1 MSALL
6 DTFASYV
13 PTLTLNHIAAD
24 PAPLIAPKH
33 EQFPAAILF
42 ADISGF
48 TALAEALGKQG
59 PAGAEELGG
68 ILNDYFGQLTALI
81 AEHGGDVVKFAG
93 DALLAVWPVGAD
105 DPDLRM
111 AALRAA
117 QCGLVAQKELSNYQA
132 SANARLS
139 MRMAIGVGSTSTM
152 YVGGS
157 FGRWEFMIAGEPM
170 LQVSMAEKYT
180 KPGQV
185 VLSPEAWTLIQ
196 DTCTGKGVETDAT
209 PENRPMQLESVRGVL
224 TPRQLS
230 TPTLNVEMEA
240 ALRGYIPGA
249 ILARLRAGQGSNDDT
264 TVSADWLAELRRVT
278 VLFIN
283 LPDFSQTLP
292 IEQAQTVMRR
302 LQKALNHYEGS
313 VNKLSVDDKGVTL
326 VAALGLPPLAHED
339 DAARAVLVALEI
351 QDALQKMDVHSA
363 IGIATGQAFC
373 GAIGSSVRREYT
385 MIGDVVNLAA
395 RLMQAAP
402 GTILC
407 SPATYQASHSHIL
420 YEELPAI
427 SVKGKAEPIVVY
439 HPMGEEKGAIHPQ
452 AEIVGRR
459 AEREALAEGIQT
471 LLRGGSDVNVFVIE
485 GEAGIGKSR
494 LVEDIRRQANA
505 LGVTTYSGSGE
516 PIERSTPY
524 YSWRNVFAQLFELD
538 LTQDLEKIR
547 RHIRVAMGPTMVR
560 LAPLLNSVLP
570 IKVID
575 NETTILLGGQAR
587 AEQTRNLLVQLL
599 QTSINRSPKVLIIE
613 DAHWLDSASW
623 ALLLAVSQQ
632 VKPLLLVI
640 ATRPLEEPIP
650 NEYKL
655 MIQAGNV
662 KHLRLD
668 ALSSDDALALVCQR
682 LRVSSLPGPV
692 ANLIRERAEGNPFFS
707 EELAYALRDAGL
719 IEVIDGECL
728 IAPETGNL
736 HELAFPDTVQGV
748 ITSRIDRL
756 EPSQQMTLK
765 VASVIGRVF
774 NFRTLMDIHPIEADK
789 AALAQHVGALERLD
803 LTPLESPEPDLAYIF
818 KHIITQEVA
827 YNLMLFA
834 QRRELHRAVAASYE
848 MTYTG
853 QLTSYYPLLAHHWSR
868 AEDWTKSY
876 KYRMLAG
883 DSAEALYA
891 YTEAS
896 LHYLEALEALTHLPD
911 TDENRRAKA
920 DTAFKLSNVS
930 SATHDPQKNLA
941 RLTEIEAMLK
951 ELPGP
956 DGVPGS
962 DRLRTARTHYWMGRA
977 HYLSGAMPTAIG
989 YYKQVLAVAPE
1000 LGDEELLAIPSS
1012 VLGQAML
1019 LQGHF
1024 NRAEPLLRQA
1034 IEPLEKTN
1042 NWLEWLRAVGFLG
1055 IAVTARGDRA
1065 AGLTE
1070 DQRAI
1075 ARAEEMKNPV
1085 GITLIR
1091 LFLSYMHIFGGDPEK
1106 AVEKSGAVIKVTEP
1120 SRGLLYVYIG
1130 YGFSAWAHSRMG
1142 NHETALEHFAKSK
1155 SFGQT
1160 LGGRLIMADI
1170 FAAVEAEIYAA
1181 SGRHTE
1187 AIQMAEPVVAAAKT
1201 GGSIF
1206 AQGLA
1211 ERAWAVAL
1219 GHAAQPVEAETHLA
1233 ASLQCFETGDNR
1245 LEAARTHVAWGRAS
1259 QTQGNAPAAR
1269 EHFEKAAAQF
1279 ESAGVARE
1287 LLQTQ
1292 ELLAQLGR

>member
-24 PAPLIAPKH
+24 PAPLIAPKL

-93 DALLAVWPVGAD
+93 DALLAIWPVGKD
-105 DPDLRM
+105 DADLRT
-111 AALRAA
+111 AAIRAA

-132 SANARLS
+132 SANTRLS
-139 MRMAIGVGSTSTM
+139 MRMAIGVGETSTM

-170 LQVSMAEKYT
+170 LQVGLAEKYT
-180 KPGQV
+180 RPGQV
-185 VLSPEAWTLIQ
+185 VLSPEAWNLVQ
-196 DTCTGKGVETDAT
+196 DTCTGHRVETSAS
-209 PENRPMQLESVRGVL
+209 PENRPVQLESVRGL
-224 TPRQLS
+224 MAPRQLS
-230 TPTLNVEMEA
+230 TPALDVEAEG

-249 ILARLRAGQGSNDDT
+249 ILARLRAGHGSSDET
-264 TVSADWLAELRRVT
+264 ISADWLAELRRVT

-283 LPDFSQTLP
+283 LPDFNQNLP
-292 IEQAQTVMRR
+292 VEQAQTVMRR

-339 DAARAVLVALEI
+339 DATRAVLVALEI
-351 QDALQKMDVHSA
+351 QDALRKMDVRSG

-402 GTILC
+402 EAILC
-407 SPATYQASHSHIL
+407 SPSTYQASQGHII
-420 YEELPAI
+420 YDELPAI
-427 SVKGKAEPIVVY
+427 TVKGKAEPIVVY
-439 HPMGEEKGAIHPQ
+439 RPTGEKKTAIRPQ

-459 AEREALAEGIQT
+459 IEREALAEGIQT

-494 LVEDIRRQANA
+494 LVEDIRRQADA

-516 PIERSTPY
+516 PIEKSTPY
-524 YSWRNVFAQLFELD
+524 YSWRSVFTQLFELD
-538 LTQDLEKIR
+538 MTQDLEKIK
-547 RHIRVAMGPTMVR
+547 RHIRVAMGPSLVR

-570 IKVID
+570 IKVTD

-587 AEQTRNLLVQLL
+587 AEQTRSLLVQLL
-599 QTSINRSPKVLIIE
+599 QASINRSPKVLIIE

-623 ALLLAVSQQ
+623 SLLLAVSQQ

-640 ATRPLEEPIP
+640 ASRPLEEPIP
-650 NEYKL
+650 NEYKQ

-662 KHLRLD
+662 RHLRLD

-682 LRVSSLPGPV
+682 LRVSSLPGQV
-692 ANLIRERAEGNPFFS
+692 STLIRDRAEGNPFFS

-719 IEVIDGECL
+719 IEVRDGECL
-728 IAPETGNL
+728 ITPKTDNL
-736 HELAFPDTVQGV
+736 KTLEFPDTVQGV

-774 NFRTLMDIHPIEADK
+774 NFSTLMDVHPIEADK
-789 AALAQHVGALERLD
+789 PDLAHHVGTLERLD
-803 LTPLESPEPDLAYIF
+803 LTPLETPEPDLSYIF

-834 QRRELHRAVAASYE
+834 QRRELHRAVAESYE
-848 MTYTG
+848 TAYAS
-853 QLTSYYPLLAHHWSR
+853 QLTAYYPLLAHHWSR
-868 AEDWTKSY
+868 AEDWAKSY
-876 KYRMLAG
+876 EYRIQAG
-883 DSAEALYA
+883 DAAVALHA
-891 YTEAS
+891 YIEAS
-896 LHYLEALEALTHLPD
+896 LHYLEALDALTHLPD
-911 TDENRRAKA
+911 TEENRRAKA
-920 DTAFKLSNVS
+920 DTTFKFCSVS
-930 SATHDPQKNLA
+930 SATYDPQKSLA
-941 RLTEIEAMLK
+941 RLAEIETLLK

-962 DRLRTARTHYWMGRA
+962 DRLRIARTHYWMGRA
-977 HYLSGAMPTAIG
+977 HYLSNAMPAAIG

-1024 NRAEPLLRQA
+1024 NKAEPLLRQA
-1034 IEPLEKTN
+1034 IQPLEKTN
-1042 NWLEWLRAVGFLG
+1042 NWIEWLRAVGFLG

-1065 AGLTE
+1065 AGLAE
-1070 DQRAI
+1070 DLRAI
-1075 ARAEEMKNPV
+1075 TRAEEMKNP
-1085 GITLIR
+1085 IALTLIR

-1106 AVEKSGAVIKVTEP
+1106 AIEKSGAIIKSTEP

-1130 YGFSAWAHSRMG
+1130 YGFSAWAHSRLG
-1142 NHETALEHFAKSK
+1142 DHTTALEHFAKSK
-1155 SFGQT
+1155 SFGQSM
-1160 LGGRLIMADI
+1160 GGRLIMADI
-1170 FAAVEAEIYAA
+1170 FAAAEAEILAA
-1181 SGRHTE
+1181 SGRNDE
-1187 AIQMAEPVVAAAKT
+1187 AIQAAEVVIATAQA
-1201 GGSIF
+1201 GGGIF

-1211 ERAWAVAL
+1211 ERAQAVAL
-1219 GHAAQPVEAETHLA
+1219 SQLTPARLDDAETHLA
-1233 ASLQCFETGDNR
+1233 TSLQCFETGENR
-1245 LEAARTHVAWGRAS
+1245 LEAARTHLAWGRVNQA
-1259 QTQGNAPAAR
+1259 QGNVSAAR

-1279 ESAGVARE
+1279 ESAGVTRE
-1287 LLQTQ
+1287 FEQAK
-1292 ELLAQLGR
+1292 ELAAQLA